1 MNFTP
6 MPHQK
11 LAYDFAKD
19 KKRAGLML
27 DMGLGIR
34 R

>member
-1 MNFTP
+1 MKFTP

-19 KKRAGLML
+19 KERACLFL
-27 DMGLGIR
+27 DMGLG
-34 R
+34 